1 MTVVDDGKLLIVK
14 PTFVRVIGWICI
26 VFFLFSATGAWLAG
40 AQKPA
45 LFFLVFV
52 SLGVYM
58 LLFSGTLEMNSEII
72 IFRTPL
78 MRYQMRWD
86 EVTRLELDRV
96 GSSIVFWGENK
107 RLVGMGPYYWQG
119 ADKKDMLLLV
129 AAQIDKL
136 GITQEQSE
144 RAMFRR
150 SKNTRVRS

>member
-1 MTVVDDGKLLIVK
+1 M
-14 PTFVRVIGWICI
+14 
-26 VFFLFSATGAWLAG
+26 AG